1 MTACHGTRMSADA
14 DVSREEGM
22 THLTCNV
29 MQCSSLNYWLPKL
42 SSGSGNA
49 KNYQDISLVSAQC
62 SVSALKC
69 LIAPVTMTPA
79 QLLTPDIPPRPLAPV
94 PEDVLWFL
102 NNVFSASRRTDQLP
116 LLRTRGGMEQ
126 NILRWLLKI
135 FGEIQDIDTDRNTQ
149 ELSEPGFGEEGA
161 WHGHV
166 LSVRCM
172 NG

>member
-14 DVSREEGM
+14 DVSRVEAG
-22 THLTCNV
+22 LTCNV
-29 MQCSSLNYWLPKL
+29 MQCSSFNYWLPKL

-49 KNYQDISLVSAQC
+49 NNYQDISLVAAQC
-62 SVSALKC
+62 NVSVKMFNCSSDNDSSSASDSWH
-69 LIAPVTMTPA
+69 PS
-79 QLLTPDIPPRPLAPV
+79 PV

-149 ELSEPGFGEEGA
+149 ELSEPGFGEEGG

>member
-14 DVSREEGM
+14 DVSRVEAG
-22 THLTCNV
+22 LTCNV
-29 MQCSSLNYWLPKL
+29 MQCSSFNYWLPKL

-49 KNYQDISLVSAQC
+49 KNYQDISRGAAQC
-62 SVSALKC
+62 SVSVLKC

-79 QLLTPDIPPRPLAPV
+79 QLLTPDIPPRPVAPV

-161 WHGHV
+161 CWHGHV